1 MENQNKPGPST
12 MKTMYRTNVPQGDG
26 GARNQSYR
34 SFLRDAAKGKMP
46 GFGSVSDDLVKM
58 AKATLKRKK
67 MKP

>member
-1 MENQNKPGPST
+1 MENQKPGPST
-12 MKTMYRTNVPQGDG
+12 MKSHYRTNVPRGEDG
-26 GARNQSYR
+26 SRQQSYR

-46 GFGSVSDDLVKM
+46 GFGSVGDDLIKM